1 VQRTLNSLCGI
12 IKRQAKNVERNVSH
26 TKWQLR
32 YALVQKAL
40 KKQPEHPKH
49 LTKLARILP
58 KLKDEQELLRATER
72 YAVNGFR
79 HSNSQAA
86 EALCR
91 LAHSRADLLW
101 NNGAYEHALEM
112 INSVLNRNRSAH
124 HLLHQS
130 LYWQLCIAKTEN
142 RRDIIEE
149 QLLHRYIELEKQQL
163 LHDFKKAH
171 LAAEAMTRLDL
182 TDKARAI
189 LGKHEQNPMAL
200 LALSNTAI
208 DDDRLW
214 LEYVNRF
221 FSSQQL
227 ETLHFDQGEQERFF
241 RLEGT
246 PADPCTGGPKISVI
260 MTAFNV
266 ESYIETAIR
275 SALAQTWQNF
285 ELLVV
290 DDCSTDGTR
299 LIVKELMQQDSRIK
313 LIENSKNCGTY
324 FNRNK
329 AYDLATGDYVTCH
342 DSDDWAHP
350 RKLEYQVA
358 VLLKNP
364 EAISSSSHWV
374 RVNENGHFLFHQP
387 GTFAQYN
394 ANSLMFRIDRVKPV
408 LGYWDSVRVSADS
421 EFIKRLQVI
430 FGKKRTIMLDE
441 VLMFGLKRSESLTS
455 ASGTGHRVN
464 GISPLRKQ
472 YHDSYTEWHK
482 TIDRNSAY
490 IDFPLIRR
498 PFEAP
503 EEILVTPEQ

>member
-1 VQRTLNSLCGI
+1 MKRALHSFSCI
-12 IKRQAKNVERNVSH
+12 IKRQAKNVERNVSY
-26 TKWQLR
+26 TKWRLR

-49 LTKLARILP
+49 LTKLAIILP
-58 KLKDEQELLRATER
+58 KLKDKQELLRATER

-86 EALCR
+86 EAHCR
-91 LAHSRADLLW
+91 LVRARADLLW
-101 NNGAYEHALEM
+101 NNGTYEQALAL
-112 INSVLNRNRSAH
+112 INSALKWNRSDH
-124 HLLHQS
+124 SLLHQS

-142 RRDIIEE
+142 RCDIIEE
-149 QLLHRYIELEKQQL
+149 QLLQIYIDVEKQQL
-163 LHDFKKAH
+163 LYNFKKAH
-171 LAAEAMTRLDL
+171 LAAEAMTRLGL

-189 LGKHEQNPMAL
+189 LSKFEENPMAL

-227 ETLHFDQGEQERFF
+227 ETLHLDQGERERFF

-246 PADPCTGGPKISVI
+246 PADPCTGGPIISVI

-285 ELLVV
+285 ELLIV

-299 LIVKELMQQDSRIK
+299 RIVKELMQQDSRIK

-324 FNRNK
+324 INRNK
-329 AYDLATGDYVTCH
+329 AYDLATGEYVTCH

-358 VLLKNP
+358 ALLKNP

-430 FGKKRTIMLDE
+430 FGKKWTIMLDE
-441 VLMFGLKRSESLTS
+441 VLMLGLKRSESLTS
-455 ASGTGHRVN
+455 ASGTGHRAN

-490 IDFPLIRR
+490 IDYPMIRR

-503 EEILVTPEQ
+503 EEITAHSR